1 MKLLEQLQWRYATK
15 RFAPEK
21 KVSSEQILEIKE
33 AIRMAPT
40 SFGLQPF
47 KVLVIHDYETRKKLQ
62 AHAWNQPQIVECS
75 HLFVFV
81 SKEECTIADV
91 DSYIE
96 LIASVRK
103 LPIEAL
109 SDFKQ
114 MMYSWVERMDSVQ
127 MEEWTT
133 RQVYLTLGVALTAAA
148 DMHIDTCPME
158 GFDPIAFDEI
168 LGTRAQGYKTK
179 VLMAIGHRAKIDE
192 TQTYKK
198 VRKGLDSIFDET
210 Y

>member
-21 KVSSEQILEIKE
+21 KISKEQLLELKE
-33 AIRMAPT
+33 AIRLAPT

-47 KVLVIHDYETRKKLQ
+47 KVFVVQDYDIRKKLQ
-62 AHAWNQPQIVECS
+62 EYAWNQPQIVECS
-75 HLFVFV
+75 HLLVFAC
-81 SKEECTIADV
+81 KEECTRKDV
-91 DSYIE
+91 DEYIQ

-103 LPIEAL
+103 LPVEAL
-109 SDFKQ
+109 NDFKE
-114 MMYSWVERMDSVQ
+114 MMYGWIDKMTPEQ

-133 RQVYLTLGVALTAAA
+133 RQVYLALGVALTATAT
-148 DMHIDTCPME
+148 MQIDACPME

-168 LGTRAQGYKTK
+168 LDIRSKGYGTK
-179 VLMAIGHRAKIDE
+179 VLIAIGHRSDIDH
-192 TQTYKK
+192 TQSMKK
-198 VRKGLDSIFDET
+198 VRKGVDELFDEN